1 MSDDRIWVCLRKRGA
16 GRTRRLHFDPDCYR
30 LSNAEDV
37 REKGRDCY
45 PPEWPVCSSCAP
57 DHELAGGPEGG
68 LDRNERD
75 VLETLRE
82 ADAALS
88 TRESRTEARVSLN
101 IAREAVRSLDQRD
114 LVGETYGDDKRIP
127 LYQLSEDDRGQI
139 DPVSTGLLSVFVGVV
154 LLFGYAIAL
163 GVML

>member
-1 MSDDRIWVCLRKRGA
+1 MSDDRIWVCLRKTG

-37 REKGRDCY
+37 REKSRDCY

-57 DHELAGGPEGG
+57 DHELAGGPDGG

-75 VLETLRE
+75 VLKTLRE

-88 TRESRTEARVSLN
+88 TREIRTEARVSLN
-101 IAREAVRSLDQRD
+101 IAREAVGSLDQRD
-114 LVGETYGDDKRIP
+114 LIERTYADDKRIP
-127 LYQLSEDDRGQI
+127 RYVAVNDQE
-139 DPVSTGLLSVFVGVV
+139 VTV
-154 LLFGYAIAL
+154 
-163 GVML
+163 